1 MLLPWT
7 YHRKQHRRQQ
17 KQIIPQKSS
26 EKVANFLEK
35 NSLHKRDFAEM
46 IGVTQTAVYKWEKS
60 DVKFNDVAKEK
71 VIKGLNLKNVDYI
84 LSSYNIKY

>member
-1 MLLPWT
+1 MT
-7 YHRKQHRRQQ
+7 IQEIREDFNMTQR
-17 KQIIPQKSS
+17 
-26 EKVANFLEK
+26 E
-35 NSLHKRDFAEM
+35 FAEM

>member
-1 MLLPWT
+1 MT
-7 YHRKQHRRQQ
+7 IQEIREDMNMTQR
-17 KQIIPQKSS
+17 
-26 EKVANFLEK
+26 E
-35 NSLHKRDFAEM
+35 FAEM
-46 IGVTQTAVYKWEKS
+46 IGVTQTAVSKWEKS